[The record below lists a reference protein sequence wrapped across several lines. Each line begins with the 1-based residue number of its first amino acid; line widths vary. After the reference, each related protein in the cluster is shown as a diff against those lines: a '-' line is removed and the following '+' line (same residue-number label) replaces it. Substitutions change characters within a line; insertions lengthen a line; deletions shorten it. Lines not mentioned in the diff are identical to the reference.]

1 MKNFI
6 KNSVVFCLVFGIL
19 TYTLPAYSF
28 LTSLEN
34 GGVIEGKASWYAEFS
49 PGVRPTTA
57 NMERFDHHKYTCAI
71 WDIPFDTVLEVK
83 NLENGKVVRVRVNDR
98 GPAKRL
104 CREGRVIDLTR
115 ASFAKIADLGEGLV
129 KVRVRLAEFNE
140 S

>member
-1 MKNFI
+1 MRTLLKKFVEI
-6 KNSVVFCLVFGIL
+6 SLAFSIL
-19 TYTLPAYSF
+19 TYTVPAYSF
-28 LTSLEN
+28 LTSLES
-34 GGVIEGKASWYAEFS
+34 GGVIEGTASWYAEFS

-83 NLENGKVVRVRVNDR
+83 NLHNGKVVHVRVNDR

-104 CREGRVIDLTR
+104 CREGRVIDLTK

-129 KVRVRLAEFNE
+129 KVRVRIAE
-140 S
+140 